1 MPSYE
6 TELEQIKAIQKKTGQ
21 KTRLEKQNRRYNT
34 KANNYRGG
42 TGHGIY
48 VFSPASQIVT
58 ARGRTRT
65 GEEYYPMPSSVTA
78 TSNKEAYRSVI
89 EDLDQDIAGLKKKN
103 KTARKEMKQAER
115 QLVAYR
121 IANGN
126 AHGMVL
132 YDIKSTYP
140 DGKRM
145 TPAEARRMVA
155 ESGQRTRRS
164 MTVDGQKTARVV
176 YPSNPTREM
185 MEDYLRNTRR
195 ADMVGIDA
203 PKGTKPTVR
212 VEKAPA
218 AKKKPASAGKTKKP
232 AGKPAKAPAA
242 GRSKG
247 AYGEI
252 MSDYRSVINSI
263 RNDCAVDLFD
273 LVYVN
278 GAPCMVFKTSDA
290 DYERFRDVYGI
301 TVRNGRCTI
310 RLDGLGYCSRPVVS
324 QKASASRRNAPVR
337 RPENRTARGNAP
349 HRSGNAPRRR

>member
-42 TGHGIY
+42 TGHGVY

-78 TSNKEAYRSVI
+78 TSNKEAYRSAI

-126 AHGMVL
+126 AHGFVV

-140 DGKRM
+140 DGKRL

-155 ESGQRTRRS
+155 ESGQRTHRS

-185 MEDYLRNTRR
+185 MEDYLRNSRR

-203 PKGTKPTVR
+203 PKGTRPTVK

-218 AKKKPASAGKTKKP
+218 AEHASKSQKSAKPAPRKAPAKKPASKSCTSKSKSKAPPK
-232 AGKPAKAPAA
+232 KAPA
-242 GRSKG
+242 K
-247 AYGEI
+247 
-252 MSDYRSVINSI
+252 
-263 RNDCAVDLFD
+263 
-273 LVYVN
+273 
-278 GAPCMVFKTSDA
+278 
-290 DYERFRDVYGI
+290 
-301 TVRNGRCTI
+301 
-310 RLDGLGYCSRPVVS
+310 
-324 QKASASRRNAPVR
+324 KA
-337 RPENRTARGNAP
+337 
-349 HRSGNAPRRR
+349 APRRR